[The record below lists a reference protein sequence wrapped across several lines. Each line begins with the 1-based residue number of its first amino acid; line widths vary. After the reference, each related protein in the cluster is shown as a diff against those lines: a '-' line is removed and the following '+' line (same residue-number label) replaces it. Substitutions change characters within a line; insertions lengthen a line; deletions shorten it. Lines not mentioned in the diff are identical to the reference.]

1 MENILFDENLMEIEN
16 DIEKYSK
23 TFLDINEN
31 ENFTTK
37 DGIKFELNTNHYK
50 KFKLVFEKNYLNLL
64 NISLTKLDSEYTI
77 YKKVF
82 EIGENFYKSISKG
95 KYIERKNENY
105 YRVCYYKNNI
115 KYFNPNGPAE
125 IFYNKD
131 WEIDSKTYYLFGKI
145 VNENKY
151 NDFISKLKSGFI
163 EKNINRYRK
172 IEKINEILE
181 YAKYYSLNKLIDK
194 CNMILIT
201 KKLEK

>member
-1 MENILFDENLMEIEN
+1 MENILFNKNLMEIEN

-23 TFLDINEN
+23 LFLDINEN

-37 DGIKFELNTNHYK
+37 DGIRFELETNHYK
-50 KFKLVFEKNYLNLL
+50 KFKLVFEKNDLNLL
-64 NISLTKLDSEYTI
+64 SISLTQFNPEDAI

-82 EIGENFYKSISKG
+82 EIGENFYKSIFKG
-95 KYIERKNENY
+95 QYTERKHENY
-105 YRVCYYKNNI
+105 YRAHYYKSNI

-145 VNENKY
+145 VNENRY

-181 YAKYYSLNKLIDK
+181 YAKFYSMNKLIEK

>member
-1 MENILFDENLMEIEN
+1 MKNNLLNQNLMEIEN
-16 DIEKYSK
+16 EIEKYSK
-23 TFLDINEN
+23 LFLDINEN
-31 ENFTTK
+31 TNFTTK
-37 DGIKFELNTNHYK
+37 DGIKFELETNHYK
-50 KFKLVFEKNYLNLL
+50 KFKLVFEKNDLNLL
-64 NISLTKLDSEYTI
+64 NISLTKFNPEDTI

-151 NDFISKLKSGFI
+151 NDFLLKLKSGEI

-172 IEKINEILE
+172 IEKINEIYE
-181 YAKYYSLNKLIDK
+181 YAKYYSLNGLIEK
-194 CNMILIT
+194 CSKILIT
-201 KKLEK
+201 KELEK